1 MINSNTSYML
11 RLPDVMKVTGL
22 SRSSLYAL
30 IKQGQF
36 PRQIQ
41 LGPRTV
47 AWLSSD
53 VDSWLEER
61 INAAR
66 NMKTA

>member
-41 LGPRTV
+41 LGPRAV

>member
-41 LGPRTV
+41 LGPRAV

-66 NMKTA
+66 DMKTA

>member
-41 LGPRTV
+41 LGPRAV

-53 VDSWLEER
+53 VESWLEER